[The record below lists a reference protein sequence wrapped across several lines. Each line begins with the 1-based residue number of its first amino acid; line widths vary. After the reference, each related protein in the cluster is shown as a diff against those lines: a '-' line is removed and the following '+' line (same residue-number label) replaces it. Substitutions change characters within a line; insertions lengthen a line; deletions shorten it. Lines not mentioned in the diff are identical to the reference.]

1 MVITCPQCMRQDH
14 ISSKRFTSM
23 GKTIM
28 ATCPCR
34 FQFDL
39 TAEMRS
45 YYRKNVDLEGVF
57 LQTKSKNL
65 MSDSSGYSGKIRIA
79 NISKKG
85 LGFLTEG
92 QSHLRIGDQIRV
104 KFTLDNHAHSL
115 ITKQVL
121 IKGVN
126 RQCVG
131 GQFLGSD
138 KNDITLG
145 FYLM

>member
-1 MVITCPQCMRQDH
+1 MQQDQ
-14 ISSKRFTSM
+14 ISPERFSSI
-23 GKTIM
+23 GKTVM
-28 ATCPCR
+28 ATCPCQ

-39 TAEMRS
+39 TPEMRS
-45 YYRKNVDLEGVF
+45 YYRKDVDLEGVF

-65 MSDSSGYSGKIRIA
+65 MSDSSGYSGKIRIT
-79 NISKKG
+79 NLSKKG

-92 QSHLRIGDQIRV
+92 NSHLRIGDQIRT

-121 IKGVN
+121 IRGVKE
-126 RQCVG
+126 QYVG